1 MIQYKLITS
10 EQHKA
15 LRISDDGLFASSRF
29 AGQDTVDFKLP
40 NGKIK
45 RITFGFHSVGNLVAI
60 TTEVLT
66 DYREDYISKMLDQ
79 TNYENGWN

>member
-1 MIQYKLITS
+1 MIQYKLLTS

-15 LRISDDGLFASSRF
+15 LKISDDGLFASCRF
-29 AGQDTVDFKLP
+29 AGQDTVDVKLP

-60 TTEVLT
+60 TSEVLT
-66 DYREDYISKMLDQ
+66 DYREDYIGKMLDKAA
-79 TNYENGWN
+79 YENGY